1 MSGLFG
7 FESDFVASLR
17 CIPMAVRYRLD
28 LSGVKLRLNEWSK
41 LGQAERR
48 RLLEMPV
55 SGPGEAAAYRD
66 MLSAMVEA
74 ACGAAPSL
82 MPESPE
88 PVWESPAAPEQVR
101 AKAAETGVALSDA
114 SWQSLAPL
122 QRFALVKLSRPGH
135 ENLNFVPAAE
145 EFGLRRT

>member
-1 MSGLFG
+1 MSELFG

-28 LSGVKLRLNEWSK
+28 LAGVKLKLNEWSK
-41 LGQAERR
+41 LGQSERR

-55 SGPGEAAAYRD
+55 SGPGETAAYRD
-66 MLSAMVEA
+66 ALSAMVEA
-74 ACGAAPSL
+74 ACGAAPGL
-82 MPESPE
+82 LPELPA
-88 PVWESPAAPEQVR
+88 PVWESPAVPDQVR
-101 AKAAETGVALSDA
+101 AKAAETGVTLSDA
-114 SWQSLAPL
+114 TWRSLAPL